1 MLWNFPAAGSSE
13 RGTLPTMIEDLGLS
27 RVEPERLQRAVRE
40 ALGQGSPRLPA
51 PTTLR
56 RGAEETKKDEAQDS
70 GLARRFQALLEVG
83 YLVAS
88 ADGFAE
94 AERHALAALLEDA
107 TQRTVDHEAFE
118 THFRDLDEACE
129 MLGRR
134 ERLRRAAEDF
144 EDGPARREALGFAV
158 LVAIADGTLGSP
170 EGQALRELGSH
181 LGFDEREIDEAV
193 GDVITSVKS
202 ALRA

>member
-1 MLWNFPAAGSSE
+1 
-13 RGTLPTMIEDLGLS
+13 MIEDLGLS
-27 RVEPERLQRAVRE
+27 RVEPERLQRAVRA

-56 RGAEETKKDEAQDS
+56 RGAEETKKDEAQDG

-94 AERHALAALLEDA
+94 AERHTLAALLEDA

-144 EDGPARREALGFAV
+144 EDGAARREALGFAV
-158 LVAIADGTLGSP
+158 LVAIADGKLGSP

-181 LGFDEREIDEAV
+181 LGFDEREVDATV
-193 GDVITSVKS
+193 GEVIMSVKS
-202 ALRA
+202 ALGA